1 MHQPVSPA
9 PHPDLRPHRPD
20 GALYPGRPAGPAEC
34 RSPDIPPP
42 LTPAAW
48 AWSCVA
54 AAIWNPLSSGRKTG
68 DPTRRIPVR
77 DQAELALVRSFLA
90 WKRPILGICRGLQVL
105 NVALG
110 GTLIQDLP
118 PERTALHQG
127 GEDVFHPI
135 RTAPGSLL
143 AQCFGPE
150 LLVNSAHHQGVD
162 LLGAQ
167 LNATAWAP
175 DGTIEALEHTAL
187 PAVGVQFHPRAAARA
202 VRHTPRR
209 PTLLLADSP
218 EPVNQLRYPKN

>member
-1 MHQPVSPA
+1 MHQPVSPPLIQISGPTGQMERYIQAVQRAGGVPVPGYA
-9 PHPDLRPHRPD
+9 PAPDPRCLGLVLCGGGDLEPALFGQENRGSHPPD
-20 GALYPGRPAGPAEC
+20 
-34 RSPDIPPP
+34 S
-42 LTPAAW
+42 
-48 AWSCVA
+48 
-54 AAIWNPLSSGRKTG
+54 
-68 DPTRRIPVR
+68 VR

-187 PAVGVQFHPRAAARA
+187 PAVGVQFHPERLPELCG
-202 VRHTPRR
+202 TR
-209 PTLLLADSP
+209 PGDRLFSWLIAQSQST
-218 EPVNQLRYPKN
+218 N